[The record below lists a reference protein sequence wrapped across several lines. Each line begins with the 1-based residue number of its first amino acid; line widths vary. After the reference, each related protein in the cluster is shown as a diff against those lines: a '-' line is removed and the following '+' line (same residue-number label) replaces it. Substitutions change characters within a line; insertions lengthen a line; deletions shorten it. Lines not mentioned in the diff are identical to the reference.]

1 MKRSFRL
8 PKKQKGLSLF
18 DIVITG
24 FSGAIGFE
32 IFVLLNYAYFHLAGP
47 DVVYALALGG
57 VINLLIMLSYCELS
71 AAMPVVGGE
80 YTYIK
85 TAYGGYVGFI
95 AGCFRWLASLFAAA
109 LAAVAFVL
117 QLAFLFSLFAPQL
130 QTAILNQSWLVAL
143 IVVAVMGVAEVRGS
157 KTIGSFIVIAFI
169 LLFVGFIIGGILQGV
184 GPANP
189 ASSPVLPAGTAGIF
203 AATVYVFPMF
213 IGAKALIA
221 GASSA
226 EKPGRD
232 IPRGLIL
239 TSVLIIPLYLL
250 LALVAVGTVTSTEV
264 VQQVPLLNFAADQI
278 FGGYGGIVF
287 AVAGMAACLSALGTS
302 LSVQSSIAR
311 GMSRDG
317 YFPKVLLSV
326 HRRFGTYYVAAIVGS
341 IVIMILSVFGA
352 VPFLGYAASFGSLLV
367 FALVNLSLIRLRK
380 TKPHMDRPFK
390 TPLYPFT
397 PILGFILSLA
407 LLVIPVVLGDGN
419 ASDALS
425 SSLGLTAI
433 VLASYYLRMAGRF
446 RMQIALGGI
455 SIGTG
460 ISLIAAS
467 FAGLAGLIQPLLP
480 FIPSY
485 IQIFF
490 SIILLATGYYN
501 LTAHDLKK
509 KQRENHPQQPEPS
522 VPLTEASG

>member
-1 MKRSFRL
+1 MKTSFRL
-8 PKKQKGLSLF
+8 PKKKKGLSLF
-18 DIVITG
+18 DLVITG

-47 DVVYALALGG
+47 DIVYALVLGG
-57 VINLLIMLSYCELS
+57 IINLLIILSYCELS
-71 AAMPVVGGE
+71 AAMPLVGGE

-85 TAYGGYVGFI
+85 TAYGGYIGFI

-117 QLAFLFSLFAPQL
+117 QLAFLFSLFAPQI
-130 QTAILNQSWLVAL
+130 QTAILSQSWLVAL
-143 IVVAVMGVAEVRGS
+143 IVVAVMGFAEVRGS
-157 KTIGSFIVIAFI
+157 KTFGSFIVIAFI
-169 LLFVGFIIGGILQGV
+169 MLFVGFIVGGLFQGV

-189 ASSPVLPAGTAGIF
+189 AVSAALPSGLAGVL
-203 AATVYVFPMF
+203 AATVYMFPMF

-232 IPRGLIL
+232 VPRGLIL

-250 LALVAVGTVTSTEV
+250 IALVAVGTVTPTEV
-264 VQQVPLLNFAADQI
+264 LQQVPLLNFAADQI
-278 FGGYGGIVF
+278 FGGFGGIVF
-287 AVAGMAACLSALGTS
+287 AVAGMVACLSALGTS
-302 LSVQSSIAR
+302 MSVQSSIAR

-317 YFPKVLLSV
+317 YFPKILLSV
-326 HRRFGTYYVAAIVGS
+326 HKRFGTFHVAAIAGAA
-341 IVIMILSVFGA
+341 IIMALSVFGD

-367 FALVNLSLIRLRK
+367 FALVNLSLIKLRK

-390 TPLYPFT
+390 TPLYPLT
-397 PILGFILSLA
+397 PILGFVLSVA
-407 LLVIPVVLGDGN
+407 LLIFPVVLGDGN

-425 SSLGLTAI
+425 SSLGITAI

-446 RMQIALGGI
+446 RLQIAIGGI

-460 ISLIAAS
+460 IALIAAS
-467 FAGLAGLIQPLLP
+467 LAGLSGLIQPLLP

-485 IQIFF
+485 IQILFG
-490 SIILLATGYYN
+490 IVLLVTGYYN
-501 LTAHDLKK
+501 LTAHGKK
-509 KQRENHPQQPEPS
+509 NNNKNSNNKMSASGIKIE
-522 VPLTEASG
+522 EASG